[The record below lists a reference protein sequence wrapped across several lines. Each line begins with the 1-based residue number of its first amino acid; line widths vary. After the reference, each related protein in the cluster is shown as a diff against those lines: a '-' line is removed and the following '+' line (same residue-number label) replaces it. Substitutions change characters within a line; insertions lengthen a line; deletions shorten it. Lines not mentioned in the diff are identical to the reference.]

1 MNTKDKNELETILN
15 KHGMKEVFVAT
26 ADLIE
31 DAMEKGDPVW
41 WLDVEIKALDS
52 EYQAKKVALDSEY
65 QMKRTKVFKDAI
77 AKLNELKNVAMDKH
91 DLDSAK
97 RIHER
102 MEELS
107 KM

>member
-1 MNTKDKNELETILN
+1 MIQRKVIYF
-15 KHGMKEVFVAT
+15 VIVAT
-26 ADLIE
+26 MIFAIIGCNETVEEKKADK
-31 DAMEKGDPVW
+31 ARSA
-41 WLDVEIKALDS
+41 LDVEIKALDS